1 MIISVGLMTWNVD
14 EEKLKEKRGKRI
26 PIRVS
31 KDANFKTLP
40 EIATSRFYNFHLNIC
55 KEDKS

>member
-1 MIISVGLMTWNVD
+1 MTWNVD

-26 PIRVS
+26 PVRVS

-40 EIATSRFYNFHLNIC
+40 EIATSRFYNFHLTIFQ
-55 KEDKS
+55 EDKS